1 MRPTKIFSLF
11 ILTILISI
19 HALSA
24 GDLGVGII
32 IGEPTGLSLKK
43 WIDADRA
50 FDAGIAWSF
59 SGNNSIHFHADYMV
73 HRFGVLQSLDL
84 PGRSAFY
91 FGLGGRIKLIEDQIE
106 KVGDDQQVQLGI
118 RVPLGISYKIADA
131 PIDLF
136 VEVVPVL
143 DLVPDTDID
152 LNAAIGARFYF

>member
-1 MRPTKIFSLF
+1 
-11 ILTILISI
+11 
-19 HALSA
+19 
-24 GDLGVGII
+24 LGVGII

-43 WIDADRA
+43 WIDEEHA
-50 FDAGIAWSF
+50 FDAGVAWSF
-59 SGNNSIHFHADYMV
+59 SGNNSLHFHADYLV

-91 FGLGGRIKLIEDQIE
+91 FGLGGRIKLAEDQKGQFE
-106 KVGDDQQVQLGI
+106 NDQQVRLGI
-118 RVPLGISYKIADA
+118 RVPLGIFYKIADA

-143 DLVPDTDID
+143 DLIPDTDIG